1 MKLITIKTFDN
12 YFEANLLKSKL
23 ESENIVCYLFD
34 ETLVTLNP
42 LYNLTIDGIKLKI
55 NDFDKEKV
63 IEIINEIESK
73 NFTNDTDD
81 VISCPNCNS
90 KDLYSDFKSM
100 KSFKGFVSIFFSFL
114 LFIYPLY
121 FKRVY
126 KCKNCDYE
134 FNR

>member
-12 YFEANLLKSKL
+12 SFEANLLKSKL

-34 ETLVTLNP
+34 ETLITLNP

-63 IEIINEIESK
+63 IEIINAIESN
-73 NFTNDTDD
+73 NFTNDNNDI
-81 VISCPNCNS
+81 ISCPICNS

-100 KSFKGFVSIFFSFL
+100 KSFKGFMSIFFSLL

-121 FKRVY
+121 FKKVY